1 MRATRLVSLL
11 LLLQTRGQLTAAEVA
26 GTLEVSVRTVHRD
39 VESLAAAGVP
49 VEAVR
54 GPAGGY
60 RLAGGYRTRLTGL
73 TADEAEAL
81 FAAGIPGPAAELGL
95 GGELAAA
102 RLKVLAALP
111 QELQERASRSSRLFH
126 LDTRGWFRAED
137 RVPQLPALSAAVWRG
152 CRVRLR
158 YREGGRLVQRTVDPL
173 GLVLKGGAEAQQTNR
188 VLVSIWHEAL
198 TAVSPSLRHA
208 ICSLADRADVARIL
222 EMDRDIDLVVP
233 RGSTEFVNYVFQHS
247 RIPVLGHGSG
257 ICHIYADSAADLS
270 MAREVIVDAK
280 TQYPAACNSVEKVLI
295 HKDVAEEF
303 VPELVSALQSAGVE
317 VRGCSQTAK
326 LLPRSQIIPATE
338 EDWHTEYGDLKI
350 TIKVVSDIGQ
360 AIEHINHYGSRHT
373 ESILTQD
380 TRAAELFMDEVD
392 AASVFH
398 NASTRF
404 ADGFRYGLGA
414 ELGISNSKLH
424 ARGPVGLEGL
434 LTYKYKLHGSGQ
446 TVTDYA
452 QGRRTFK
459 HRRE

>member
-1 MRATRLVSLL
+1 MSSAADYSQTDIAVQVQRARRAARELARLSTEQRNEILL
-11 LLLQTRGQLTAAEVA
+11 VAADLLQAREAEILKANREDCESLEHEVRAGKASAALLKRLKTSSA
-26 GTLEVSVRTVHRD
+26 GISDMARQIRD
-39 VESLAAAGVP
+39 VARLEDPLGRVLLTTELDDGLTLQKVSCALGVVAVIFESRPDVVPQVGSLAIK
-49 VEAVR
+49 
-54 GPAGGY
+54 
-60 RLAGGYRTRLTGL
+60 TGN
-73 TADEAEAL
+73 
-81 FAAGIPGPAAELGL
+81 
-95 GGELAAA
+95 
-102 RLKVLAALP
+102 
-111 QELQERASRSSRLFH
+111 
-126 LDTRGWFRAED
+126 
-137 RVPQLPALSAAVWRG
+137 
-152 CRVRLR
+152 
-158 YREGGRLVQRTVDPL
+158 

-188 VLVSIWHEAL
+188 VLVSVWYVAL
-198 TAVSPSLRHA
+198 AAVSPSLRHA

-257 ICHIYADSAADLS
+257 ICHIYVDSAADLS

-280 TQYPAACNSVEKVLI
+280 TQYPAACNSVEKVLV
-295 HKDVAEEF
+295 HKDVAAEF
-303 VPELVSALQSAGVE
+303 VPELVSALQSVGVE
-317 VRGCSQTAK
+317 VRACSHTAR

-350 TIKVVSDIGQ
+350 TIKVVSDMAQ

-373 ESILTQD
+373 ESILTRD
-380 TRAAELFMDEVD
+380 SRAAELFMDEVD

-452 QGRRTFK
+452 QGKRTFK
-459 HRRE
+459 HRRV

>member
-1 MRATRLVSLL
+1 MSSAADYSQTDIAVQVQRARRASRELARLS
-11 LLLQTRGQLTAAEVA
+11 AEQRNQI
-26 GTLEVSVRTVHRD
+26 L
-39 VESLAAAGVP
+39 LAAADRLQAR
-49 VEAVR
+49 EAEILQANR
-54 GPAGGY
+54 EDCESLEREIRSGATSAALLKRLKTSSAGIGEMA
-60 RLAGGYRTRLTGL
+60 RQIRDVAHLEDPLGRVLSITELDDGL
-73 TADEAEAL
+73 TLQKVSCAL
-81 FAAGIPGPAAELGL
+81 GAVAVIFESRPDVIPQVGS
-95 GGELAAA
+95 LAI
-102 RLKVLAALP
+102 K
-111 QELQERASRSSRLFH
+111 
-126 LDTRGWFRAED
+126 TGN
-137 RVPQLPALSAAVWRG
+137 
-152 CRVRLR
+152 
-158 YREGGRLVQRTVDPL
+158 

-188 VLVSIWHEAL
+188 VLVSVWHEGLA
-198 TAVSPSLRHA
+198 AVSPSLRHA
-208 ICSLADRADVARIL
+208 ICSLAGRADVARIL

-257 ICHIYADSAADLS
+257 ICHIYVDSAADLS

-280 TQYPAACNSVEKVLI
+280 TQYPAACNSVEKVLVHGDI
-295 HKDVAEEF
+295 AEEF

-317 VRGCSQTAK
+317 VRGCSHTAK

-350 TIKVVSDIGQ
+350 TLKVVSGMDE

-373 ESILTQD
+373 ESILTRDQ
-380 TRAAELFMDEVD
+380 RAAELFLEEVD

-424 ARGPVGLEGL
+424 ARGPVGLDGL

-446 TVTDYA
+446 TVTDYV
-452 QGRRTFK
+452 QGKRTFK
-459 HRRE
+459 HLRL

>member
-1 MRATRLVSLL
+1 MPSAADSSQTDIAIQVQRARRAARELARLS
-11 LLLQTRGQLTAAEVA
+11 AEQ
-26 GTLEVSVRTVHRD
+26 RNQIF
-39 VESLAAAGVP
+39 LAAAELLEKREAEILKANREDCESLERKVRSGAASAALLKRLKTSSDGVSEMARQIRD
-49 VEAVR
+49 VA
-54 GPAGGY
+54 
-60 RLAGGYRTRLTGL
+60 RLEDPLGRVLSTTELDDGL
-73 TADEAEAL
+73 TLQKVSCAL
-81 FAAGIPGPAAELGL
+81 GVVAVIFESRPDVIPQVGS
-95 GGELAAA
+95 LAI
-102 RLKVLAALP
+102 K
-111 QELQERASRSSRLFH
+111 
-126 LDTRGWFRAED
+126 TGN
-137 RVPQLPALSAAVWRG
+137 
-152 CRVRLR
+152 
-158 YREGGRLVQRTVDPL
+158 

-188 VLVSIWHEAL
+188 VLVTVWHEAL
-198 TAVSPSLRHA
+198 AAVSPLLRHA

-257 ICHIYADSAADLS
+257 ICHIYVDSAADLS
-270 MAREVIVDAK
+270 MTREVIVDAK
-280 TQYPAACNSVEKVLI
+280 TQYPAACNSVEKVLV
-295 HKDVAEEF
+295 HKDVAEQF

-317 VRGCSQTAK
+317 VHGCSQTAQ

-338 EDWHTEYGDLKI
+338 EDWHTEYSDLKI
-350 TIKVVSDIGQ
+350 TLKVVSSMDE

-380 TRAAELFMDEVD
+380 SRAAELFMDEVD

-404 ADGFRYGLGA
+404 ADGYRYGLGA

-452 QGRRTFK
+452 QGKRTFK
-459 HRRE
+459 HQRV

>member
-1 MRATRLVSLL
+1 MSSAADYSQTDIAVQVLRARRAARELARLS
-11 LLLQTRGQLTAAEVA
+11 AEQRNQI
-26 GTLEVSVRTVHRD
+26 L
-39 VESLAAAGVP
+39 LAAADRLQAR
-49 VEAVR
+49 EADILKANREDCESLELEVR
-54 GPAGGY
+54 AGTASVALLK
-60 RLAGGYRTRLTGL
+60 RLKTSSAGINDMARQIRDVARLEDPLGRVLSTTELDDGL
-73 TADEAEAL
+73 TLQKVSCAL
-81 FAAGIPGPAAELGL
+81 GVVAVIFE
-95 GGELAAA
+95 
-102 RLKVLAALP
+102 
-111 QELQERASRSSRLFH
+111 SRP
-126 LDTRGWFRAED
+126 DV
-137 RVPQLPALSAAVWRG
+137 VPQVGSLAIKTG
-152 CRVRLR
+152 N
-158 YREGGRLVQRTVDPL
+158 

-188 VLVSIWHEAL
+188 VLVSVWHDAL
-198 TAVSPSLRHA
+198 AAVSPSLRHA
-208 ICSLADRADVARIL
+208 ICALTDRADVARIL

-257 ICHIYADSAADLS
+257 ICHIYVDSAADLS

-280 TQYPAACNSVEKVLI
+280 TQYPAACNSVEKVLV
-295 HKDVAEEF
+295 HKNVAAEF

-317 VRGCSQTAK
+317 VRGCPQTAR

-350 TIKVVSDIGQ
+350 TLKVVSGMDE

-373 ESILTQD
+373 ESILTRD
-380 TRAAELFMDEVD
+380 VRAAELFMDEVD

-452 QGRRTFK
+452 QGKRTFK
-459 HRRE
+459 HRRI